1 MPASASQGLLHR
13 APTAQVPSDR
23 VARDPDLTSNGP
35 KRVPVLLELVDL
47 GIPCLAAR
55 VGSQMQP
62 VGTRGWQPWFC
73 GGFSLLH
80 SLLPSGCGL
89 DRRATWETAVLAGEQ
104 PVERHPQVRQEM
116 EAICHLH
123 RSRCGLLSGFGVGTT
138 AISTDEGDSG

>member
-1 MPASASQGLLHR
+1 MNERTQ
-13 APTAQVPSDR
+13 PTPQVS
-23 VARDPDLTSNGP
+23 
-35 KRVPVLLELVDL
+35 LE
-47 GIPCLAAR
+47 GNSPRNRGHSSIPCLAAR

-89 DRRATWETAVLAGEQ
+89 DLASDLGDEAVLAGEQ

-138 AISTDEGDSG
+138 AISTDEGDSWMST

>member
-1 MPASASQGLLHR
+1 MPASASQGLLDR
-13 APTAQVPSDR
+13 ATTAQVPSDR
-23 VARDPDLTSNGP
+23 VARDPNLTSNGP

-89 DRRATWETAVLAGEQ
+89 DLASDLGDEAVLAGEQ
-104 PVERHPQVRQEM
+104 PVERHPQVTGWA
-116 EAICHLH
+116 EAVANLRLPSKPCITL
-123 RSRCGLLSGFGVGTT
+123 SRYT
-138 AISTDEGDSG
+138 APRNGSP